1 MMKNEYAPKYLD
13 SKMFAK
19 VIEEVRE
26 DIKLN
31 KSKTK

>member
-1 MMKNEYAPKYLD
+1 MIKNEYSPKHLD

-26 DIKLN
+26 DIKRN
-31 KSKTK
+31 KNKTK